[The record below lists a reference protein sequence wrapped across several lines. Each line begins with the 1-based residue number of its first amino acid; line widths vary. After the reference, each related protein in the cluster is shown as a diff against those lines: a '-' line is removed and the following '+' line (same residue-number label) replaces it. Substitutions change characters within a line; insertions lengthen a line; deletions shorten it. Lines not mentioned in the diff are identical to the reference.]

1 MAELIIH
8 QDKIPDNQEL
18 IKLCPFGAMEEKD
31 GKVTISAACKMCRLC
46 VRKGPKGAVEY
57 VEDAVK
63 PSVDKSAW
71 KGIAVYV
78 DHVDGKVHPVTLELL
93 GKARE
98 LSKVTGH
105 PVYALFMGNGIEAA
119 AHELLHYNVDKVFV
133 YDAPE
138 LARFQIEPYT
148 AVFENFIQTVKP
160 SSILVGATTVG
171 RQLAPRV
178 AARMKTGLTADCTI
192 LEMDENT
199 DLSQIRPAFGG
210 NIMAHSNEKGTTF
223 TVILPKRDTS
233 QYHPSVP
240 ALAADEKEISSTL
253 VDAEIQAGDEALE
266 GDCPIVL
273 VIDDNADIRHY
284 VKSLLVKEFRVLDAS
299 DGATGIR
306 LAMKYVP
313 DVIVSD
319 VMMPGMDGIECCR
332 RLKGELQT
340 CHIPVII
347 LSAKTDIKDQME
359 GLQMGADDYIPKP
372 FSLAILTTKIQN
384 MMRTRRRMLD
394 KYAKSLEVEPEKIT
408 FNAMDEALLKR
419 AMAIVEKNMD
429 NIEFST
435 DEFARE
441 MNMSRSNLH
450 LKLKAITGESTI
462 DFIRKIRFNEAAKL
476 LKDGR
481 YTVAEVSTMVGFNTP
496 SYFATSFKKYFG
508 CLPTEYIKKSKG

>member
-63 PSVDKSAW
+63 PSIDKSAW

-223 TVILPKRDTS
+223 TVTLPKRDIS

-340 CHIPVII
+340 CHIPVILLTACSLDEQRI
-347 LSAKTDIKDQME
+347 QGYD
-359 GLQMGADDYIPKP
+359 GGADSYISKP
-372 FSLAILTTKIQN
+372 FNSQLLLSRIRNLIANHKQLKQFFGDNQSIEKESVSELDKDFVTRFKTLVGEKMKDPELNVEDLGRDMGMSRVQLYRKLKSLTNYSPNELL
-384 MMRTRRRMLD
+384 RRMRL
-394 KYAKSLEVEPEKIT
+394 KKAASL
-408 FNAMDEALLKR
+408 L
-419 AMAIVEKNMD
+419 
-429 NIEFST
+429 
-435 DEFARE
+435 
-441 MNMSRSNLH
+441 
-450 LKLKAITGESTI
+450 
-462 DFIRKIRFNEAAKL
+462 AAS
-476 LKDGR
+476 DM
-481 YTVAEVSTMVGFNTP
+481 TVAEIAYEVGFSSP
-496 SYFATSFKKYFG
+496 SYFTKCYKEQFG
-508 CLPTEYIKKSKG
+508 ESPTDFLKRKG